1 MAHAHRH
8 TAGGLIRPDLSCVF
22 THTGITIMTYGD
34 VVEIGID
41 GSLQLRAQHD
51 LQAKDVDRLILR
63 ASLLMHQRHQSL
75 LKSPHL

>member
-1 MAHAHRH
+1 
-8 TAGGLIRPDLSCVF
+8 
-22 THTGITIMTYGD
+22 MTYGD